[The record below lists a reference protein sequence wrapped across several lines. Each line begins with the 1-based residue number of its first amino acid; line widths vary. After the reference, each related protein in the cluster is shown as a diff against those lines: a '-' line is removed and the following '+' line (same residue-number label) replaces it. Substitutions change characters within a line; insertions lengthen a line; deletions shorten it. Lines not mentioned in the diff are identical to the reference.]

1 MIEVI
6 KDKEQ
11 WDEQLAL
18 VEYLDFYHTYDY
30 HYLSKKDD
38 ELPILIKYKDGN
50 NCLILPLLMRSIE
63 NTAYN
68 DATSVYG
75 YAGILTLHMD
85 EYFNKENFH
94 NELNTFF
101 NENNIVS
108 VFSRLHPYLENE
120 EMIFEG
126 LGIIRSLGNV
136 VYVDLTKTLEEQRAK
151 FNKRLKSYLNK
162 SRNLSTVI
170 DANTED
176 YIETFIKLYELNMK
190 RVDAEESYFFPDSYF
205 YQILSSNDFESEL
218 KLCVHNETQAIIGGA
233 IFIKKGNIVQY
244 HLSALSEDSFHID
257 VDPIKLVIDEMRIKA
272 TKEGFKYF
280 NLGGGRGSSDDS
292 LFRFK
297 SGFSKE
303 FKPFKLW
310 KYIVNE
316 EVYRMLVKNH
326 VKGYT
331 KDHLS
336 IDYFPAY
343 RIKLN

>member
-6 KDKEQ
+6 KDKKQ

-126 LGIIRSLGNV
+126 LGIIQSLGNV
-136 VYVDLTKTLEEQRAK
+136 VYVDLTETVEEQRAK
-151 FNKRLKSYLNK
+151 FNKRLKS
-162 SRNLSTVI
+162 
-170 DANTED
+170 
-176 YIETFIKLYELNMK
+176 
-190 RVDAEESYFFPDSYF
+190 
-205 YQILSSNDFESEL
+205 
-218 KLCVHNETQAIIGGA
+218 
-233 IFIKKGNIVQY
+233 
-244 HLSALSEDSFHID
+244 
-257 VDPIKLVIDEMRIKA
+257 
-272 TKEGFKYF
+272 
-280 NLGGGRGSSDDS
+280 
-292 LFRFK
+292 
-297 SGFSKE
+297 
-303 FKPFKLW
+303 
-310 KYIVNE
+310 
-316 EVYRMLVKNH
+316 
-326 VKGYT
+326 
-331 KDHLS
+331 
-336 IDYFPAY
+336 
-343 RIKLN
+343 